1 MKSRKRKQLNK
12 REHFKWGVDQQ
23 NSLDALI
30 SHPTIPTVIAFV
42 DYAQPFILHTDASSS
57 GLGAVMYPK
66 CRVVQK
72 GSLHMLAEVY
82 GEKTTKLISWNFL
95 P

>member
-30 SHPTIPTVIAFV
+30 SHPTIPTVIVFV

-57 GLGAVMYPK
+57 GLGGTK
-66 CRVVQK
+66 RVIAYASK
-72 GSLHMLAEVY
+72 SLQRKSYQAH
-82 GEKTTKLISWNFL
+82 
-95 P
+95 